1 MSEQRRELDR
11 AEWDWILYE
20 DPDGALWL
28 SVVVGWI
35 GVFEHEHRLDEAQT
49 ERFRR
54 EGRDFLSTLSREI
67 NGQEIAAAR
76 ARMQAQ
82 ARR

>member
-1 MSEQRRELDR
+1 MDR
-11 AEWDWILYE
+11 AEWDWILSE
-20 DPDGALWL
+20 DPDGGLWL

-35 GVFEHEHRLDEAQT
+35 GVFEYDHRLDEVQT

-54 EGRDFLSTLSREI
+54 EGRAFLSELSREI
-67 NGQEIAAAR
+67 NGQQIAAAR

-82 ARR
+82 RR